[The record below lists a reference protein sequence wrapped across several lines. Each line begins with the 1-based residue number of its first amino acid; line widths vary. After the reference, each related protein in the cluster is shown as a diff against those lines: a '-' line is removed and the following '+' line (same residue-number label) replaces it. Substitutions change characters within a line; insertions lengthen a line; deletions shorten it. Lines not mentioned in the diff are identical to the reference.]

1 MKTLCTLVLMCI
13 CLESLAQNIQLKGT
27 VGNGDKQPIE
37 FANVVLQTT
46 DSILVTGTTSNLKGH
61 FELNGI
67 NAGTYRLLISSMGY
81 RTQEIWLNDLS
92 QSRDCNGY
100 SLSPTERSGPE
111 NRLSV
116 GPPAEGLCQR
126 RRLTPATDASPHPGR
141 PGKQYHQDT
150 GRRRSTDAHQ
160 RSEGNRSGN
169 PCLAAG

>member
-92 QSRDCNGY
+92 QSRDLGNIPLEEE
-100 SLSPTERSGPE
+100 SFAIDNVT
-111 NRLSV
+111 V
-116 GPPAEGLCQR
+116 
-126 RRLTPATDASPHPGR
+126 TAS
-141 PGKQYHQDT
+141 
-150 GRRRSTDAHQ
+150 AQ
-160 RSEGNRSGN
+160 RSEVDRKIVSRPTVSRKPLPTG
-169 PCLAAG
+169 